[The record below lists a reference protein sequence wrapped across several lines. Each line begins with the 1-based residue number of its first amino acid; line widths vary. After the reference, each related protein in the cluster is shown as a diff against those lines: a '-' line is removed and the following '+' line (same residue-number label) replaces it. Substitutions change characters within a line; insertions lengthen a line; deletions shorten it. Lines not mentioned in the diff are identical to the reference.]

1 MEYMQWYFW
10 TFVIGTAGGVS
21 GSVVTFLIIRNWINR
36 QDSTRKL
43 FSNDPEFVV
52 LKQDTMIESINIANS
67 QTSEVQRLILQKLEE
82 LNEKQVF
89 TQTEVVYLQEQ
100 LTKKKLWN

>member
-1 MEYMQWYFW
+1 
-10 TFVIGTAGGVS
+10 
-21 GSVVTFLIIRNWINR
+21 
-36 QDSTRKL
+36 L